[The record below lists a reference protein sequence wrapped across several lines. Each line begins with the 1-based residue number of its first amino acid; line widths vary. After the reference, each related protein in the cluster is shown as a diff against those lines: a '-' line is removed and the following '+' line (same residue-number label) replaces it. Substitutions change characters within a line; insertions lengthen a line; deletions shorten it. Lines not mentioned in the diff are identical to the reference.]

1 MDVSAPKITPF
12 TLNLE
17 VEELPF
23 GDHMGIC
30 PMLGD
35 VDVPIGT
42 ISTKVNDE
50 GGCTWCLDSPFEG

>member
-1 MDVSAPKITPF
+1 MDLATPKITPF

-17 VEELPF
+17 DEDIPF
-23 GDHMGIC
+23 VGLMGTC

-42 ISTKVNDE
+42 ISTKVNE
-50 GGCTWCLDSPFEG
+50 